1 MMSFERFL
9 DLRRAE
15 RDWAHANGFNNE
27 DPARNGA
34 LALLAVMSPAMRM
47 FVDVGAGEG
56 LFSRRV
62 ADVNPATRLLMF
74 EPNGARI
81 PSLRSGFPGADV
93 RALALSDRVQES
105 ELYIHERAR
114 DETAPADAPF
124 DRYYGASL
132 HRRARLLDLEQARV
146 RPLRVSVRP
155 LDGLSPTLAGEV
167 HARRLFLR
175 IGVNGHEARV
185 IRGAGAVLAQ
195 ADAAGVLFSFS
206 SAWADLGEGLL
217 DCLRG
222 LYDQGFGIYRLL
234 PFGIERVRVF
244 VADME
249 RAHYCLYLALRGYGI
264 AEAEGWVR
272 TATPWGDAEILSFD
286 DILKCAVTTE

>member
-15 RDWAHANGFNNE
+15 RDWAHANGFNND

-34 LALLAVMSPAMRM
+34 LALLAVMSPAIGM

-56 LFSRRV
+56 VFSRRV

-81 PSLRSGFPGADV
+81 PALRSAFPAADV

-105 ELYIHERAR
+105 ELFIHERGR
-114 DETAPADAPF
+114 DGGERPGAPF
-124 DRYYGASL
+124 DHYYGASL
-132 HRRARLLDLEQARV
+132 HRRARLLDLEQTRI
-146 RPLRVSVRP
+146 RPLRVSVRR
-155 LDGLSPTLAGEV
+155 LDGLQPSLAGEV
-167 HARRLFLR
+167 EGKRLFLR

-185 IRGAGAVLAQ
+185 LRGAAAVMVQ
-195 ADAAGVLFSFS
+195 AKAAGVMFAFS

-217 DCLRG
+217 ESLRG
-222 LYDQGFGIYRLL
+222 LHDQGFGIYRLL

-264 AEAEGWVR
+264 SGAAGWVT
-272 TATPWGDAEILSFD
+272 TATPYGDAEILAYD
-286 DILKCAVTTE
+286 DILKCAVAAA

>member
-34 LALLAVMSPAMRM
+34 LALLAVMSPAIGM

-81 PSLRSGFPGADV
+81 PALRSGFPAADV
-93 RALALSDRVQES
+93 RALALSDRIQEG
-105 ELYIHERAR
+105 ELYIHERGR
-114 DETAPADAPF
+114 ENGGRNDGPF
-124 DRYYGASL
+124 DHYYGASL
-132 HRRARLLDLEQARV
+132 HQRARLLDLEQARV
-146 RPLRVSVRP
+146 RPLRVSVRR
-155 LDGLSPTLAGEV
+155 LDGLSPSLSGELEGK
-167 HARRLFLR
+167 RLFLR

-185 IRGAGAVLAQ
+185 IRGAGAVLVQ
-195 ADAAGVLFSFS
+195 AKAAGVMFSFS

-217 DCLRG
+217 ESLRG
-222 LYDQGFGIYRLL
+222 LHDQGFGLYRLL

-264 AEAEGWVR
+264 AEAEGWVT
-272 TATPWGDAEILSFD
+272 TATAYGEAEILTYD
-286 DILKCAVTTE
+286 DILKCAVAAS